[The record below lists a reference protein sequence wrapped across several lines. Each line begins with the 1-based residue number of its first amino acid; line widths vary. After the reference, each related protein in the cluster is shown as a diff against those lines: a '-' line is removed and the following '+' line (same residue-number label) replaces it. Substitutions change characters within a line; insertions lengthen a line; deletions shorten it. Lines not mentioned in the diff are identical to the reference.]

1 MQLTPRYDLSQAH
14 SFLGFILKAQPA
26 FFPHRC
32 MTLCFIKQKRMY
44 GLCSVYKMIQL
55 STLVI
60 CILHYLLFPQSLS
73 TENFISN
80 DFMSFMPLANMKYCT
95 IKNRSPQHSSK
106 IIRLDGSPFRIVFWD
121 TQHKIHF
128 KLPCWF
134 CIILFYD
141 LKWKKKK
148 KCTRTEFSPLEIN
161 LLLY

>member
-128 KLPCWF
+128 KFTMLVLYH
-134 CIILFYD
+134 IILWF
-141 LKWKKKK
+141 KMKKKNQK
-148 KCTRTEFSPLEIN
+148 KQYKNRVFTFRN
-161 LLLY
+161 